1 MYKSLSISVPHA
13 VIKEAH
19 FYENDISEHR
29 EVVKTYTYRM
39 ALMVL
44 CVEVSCIVMMVLCV
58 EVSCIVII
66 HP

>member
-44 CVEVSCIVMMVLCV
+44 CVEVSCIV
-58 EVSCIVII
+58 II